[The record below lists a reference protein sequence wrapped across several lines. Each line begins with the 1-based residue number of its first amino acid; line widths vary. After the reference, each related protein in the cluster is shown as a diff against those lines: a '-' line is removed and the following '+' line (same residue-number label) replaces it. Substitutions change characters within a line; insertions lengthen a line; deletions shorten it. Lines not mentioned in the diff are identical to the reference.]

1 MGKVHQID
9 DVCRDYHGDNANS
22 KAANEH
28 VHPTKK
34 AMQSCIYDY
43 ISSRGKVGA
52 TCQEVERDL
61 GLKHQTASARMAEM
75 KVPGHEFG
83 IFWNG
88 LKRALPGSRAASA
101 YVTSRGQLFLLET

>member
-1 MGKVHQID
+1 MSAKIADITKHFHKG
-9 DVCRDYHGDNANS
+9 NANS
-22 KAANEH
+22 EAANEH

-34 AMQSCIYDY
+34 AMQAQIYDY
-43 ISSRGKVGA
+43 ITSRGKVGA

-83 IFWNG
+83 IWWNG
-88 LKRALPGSRAASA
+88 LKRALPGSRPASA
-101 YVTSRGQLFLLET
+101 YVSSKGQLFLI